1 MKKGMDNNM
10 NIGSIPVSTSQPVN
24 SITVGLA
31 ILAKSLSTIE
41 TAGQNMIKMMEQS
54 VQPNLGNS
62 VDIRV

>member
-1 MKKGMDNNM
+1 M
-10 NIGSIPVSTSQPVN
+10 NIRSIPISTNQPVN
-24 SITVGLA
+24 SVTVGIA

-54 VQPNLGNS
+54 VQPNLGNN